1 MMTRRVFLFVIACL
15 VFFVWI
21 LTDKLL
27 LSVDGG
33 QQSAAPT
40 TFIRAASNTDER
52 GILTV
57 MSGYPHPIIIAT
69 VRGYADNTFCR
80 EDFHLREERGSVDDN
95 RGDLAKITILSGS
108 KDSSTPDEQGASL
121 IQVGNPERITNN
133 STIGTASAD
142 DSMWMTKF
150 RLDVAAPHYLPT
162 DVVNCYT
169 VDYRVEYVD
178 AESALADFPSNSCS
192 FRGTPRFRRIWRSN
206 EFTNVHDREQPNA
219 GVNWIVRN
227 TADKDWQWTGVAHNL
242 DSSNCPSW
250 KQERPYSIV
259 IIGDSQPSYT
269 CNHLLYGLTG
279 DKNASRHPKVRCV
292 QIKQTLQN
300 RTTFDRYMSELQRSR
315 EDYVIFNPSGLWE
328 AAYGSLNVF
337 RDNFQRLLSSIPI
350 EKKNTQSKYS
360 RQYFLLAPTTAVH
373 PINYPDL
380 STDDKKW
387 SMTQSR
393 VQAINT
399 VAKELVMTK
408 KRMHE
413 SNSYDSVFMS
423 TLPVPWDFISLS
435 REDDPMT
442 PTDMVS
448 YCRYILVRSKMS
460 F

>member
-1 MMTRRVFLFVIACL
+1 MMSRRVFLFVIACL

-21 LTDKLL
+21 LTDNLL
-27 LSVDGG
+27 LSVDGV
-33 QQSAAPT
+33 QQPVAPT
-40 TFIRAASNTDER
+40 TFIRAAINTDER

-57 MSGYPHPIIIAT
+57 TSGYPHPIIIAT
-69 VRGYADNTFCR
+69 VRGFADNTYCR
-80 EDFHLREERGSVDDN
+80 EDYHWKGERDDH

-108 KDSSTPDEQGASL
+108 KDSSTPDEKGASL
-121 IQVGNPERITNN
+121 IQVGNPERIAHN
-133 STIGTASAD
+133 STVGTPAD
-142 DSMWMTKF
+142 DLMWMTKF
-150 RLDVAAPHYLPT
+150 RLDVAAPHYIPI
-162 DVVNCYT
+162 DDHVNCYT

-178 AESALADFPSNSCS
+178 TESALADFPSKSCS
-192 FRGTPRFRRIWRSN
+192 FRGTPRFHRIWRSN
-206 EFTNVHDREQPNA
+206 EFINVHDREQPNT
-219 GVNWIVRN
+219 GDNWIVRSS
-227 TADKDWQWTGVAHNL
+227 ADKDWQWTGVAHNL

-250 KQERPYSIV
+250 KQERPYNIV

-269 CNHLLYGLTG
+269 CNHLLYGLSG
-279 DKNASRHPKVRCV
+279 DKNVSRHPKVRCV

-300 RTTFDRYMSELQRSR
+300 RTTFDRYVSELQSSK

-350 EKKNTQSKYS
+350 EKKNSQSKYS
-360 RQYFLLAPTTAVH
+360 RQYFLLTPTTAVH

-399 VAKELVMTK
+399 VAKELVMKK

-413 SNSYDSVFMS
+413 SNSYDSVFIS
-423 TLPVPWDFISLS
+423 TLPAPWDLITLS

-442 PTDMVS
+442 PTDMVR